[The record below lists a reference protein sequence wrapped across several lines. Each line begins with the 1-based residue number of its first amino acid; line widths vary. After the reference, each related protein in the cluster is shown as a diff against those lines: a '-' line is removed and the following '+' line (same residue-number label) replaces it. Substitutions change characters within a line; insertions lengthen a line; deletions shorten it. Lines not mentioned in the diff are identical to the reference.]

1 MRIWLLPLLAGTLH
15 GSQAEDLPHLVWR
28 TAGLPLWARRFRL
41 PILVLLAGTLQA
53 AVIRGTVVENQTG
66 HPLAHASVLL
76 EPVPG
81 SPGIRMTGHTN
92 RYGLF
97 EFGGTAPGTYILQAT
112 RTPFLTAYYGQK
124 RWNSAGMPLTVTESE
139 TQFVTI
145 RMMRFA
151 ALAGSV
157 VDENDVGQPQFE
169 VAAYRDITPLQLVAH
184 ATADERGAYRIYGLL
199 PGTYVVRSVGKEL
212 AGIGYKPTFAHE
224 TETVDQARTVDLEIE
239 QEAREMNLRPLPGQ
253 LFSLFVKAN
262 PLEPIEPPGPTTL
275 TLASEMGRQIVKGK
289 EHTFTGLPRGDYDV
303 FAEAPSDTPGVMQAN
318 YQRISLGKDTS
329 VALSLRKVDPVSFQF
344 EGLPNQAVDD
354 GTLKLLGRRKDLA
367 GTRDT
372 QVITLVDKRAYLA
385 VGPWELAVAPLD
397 GRYVSGFM
405 GSVGWRYRPPKHYD
419 GWNEIV
425 VMPRPYGNYA
435 RFTLSSGSGG
445 LSGTVIQTGDP
456 VAGAPVFL
464 EPVDLEPER
473 RITDT
478 YVTITDIHGRY
489 HFWSLAPGRY
499 RVLSSFEYQMPDS
512 KIMTDAHA
520 KEVQI
525 DVRTD
530 IAQDLDLYVLR

>member
-1 MRIWLLPLLAGTLH
+1 MRIWLLPLLAGTLY
-15 GSQAEDLPHLVWR
+15 
-28 TAGLPLWARRFRL
+28 
-41 PILVLLAGTLQA
+41 A
-53 AVIRGTVVENQTG
+53 ATVRGTVVENQTG
-66 HPLAHASVLL
+66 NPLAHASVLL

-81 SPGIRMTGHTN
+81 SPGIRMTGRTS

-151 ALAGSV
+151 AIAGTV
-157 VDENDVGQPQFE
+157 VDENDVGQPMFE
-169 VAAYRDITPLQLVAH
+169 VAAYRNITPLQLVAH

-199 PGTYVVRSVGKEL
+199 PGSYVVRSVGKQLE
-212 AGIGYKPTFAHE
+212 GIGYKPTFAHE
-224 TETVDQARTVDLEIE
+224 AETVDQARTMDIEIE
-239 QEAREMNLRPLPGQ
+239 QEAREVNLRPLPGQ
-253 LFSLFVKAN
+253 LFSLIVTAN
-262 PLEPIEPPGPTTL
+262 PLEPFDAPATL
-275 TLASEMGRQIVKGK
+275 TLASEMGRQIVKAQS
-289 EHTFTGLPRGDYDV
+289 HTFTGLPRGEYDV
-303 FAEAPSDTPGVMQAN
+303 FAEAPSDTPGVVQAN
-318 YQRISLGKDTS
+318 YQRISLGKDSS

-344 EGLPNQAVDD
+344 DGLPNQAVDD
-354 GTLKLLGRRKDLA
+354 GTVKLLGRRKDLA

-385 VGPWELAVAPLD
+385 VGPWEFAVAPMD
-397 GRYVSGFM
+397 GHYVSGFM
-405 GSVGWRYRPPKHYD
+405 GSGAYRPRKHYD
-419 GWNEIV
+419 GWNEMV

-435 RFTLSSGSGG
+435 RFIFSSGSGA
-445 LSGTVIQTGDP
+445 LSGTVSQTGDP

-464 EPVDLEPER
+464 EPMDLEPER
-473 RITDT
+473 RITDS
-478 YVTITDIHGRY
+478 YVTITDVHGRY
-489 HFWSLAPGRY
+489 HFGSLAPGRY

-512 KIMTDAHA
+512 RIMTEARA
-520 KEVQI
+520 RELQI

-530 IAQDLDLYVLR
+530 IAQDLDLYVIR